1 MFPEDGNVPRGVSRK
16 QVGIITTQA
25 VVRDGHM
32 NRESPREFTPGNGLV
47 SQRELCVKAALTVAG
62 NLSPGIRFIWGKQ
75 IYPAH

>member
-32 NRESPREFTPGNGLV
+32 NRAPGSSRL
-47 SQRELCVKAALTVAG
+47 AMALSVR
-62 NLSPGIRFIWGKQ
+62 GIVCKGCFDSCWKLISG
-75 IYPAH
+75 Y